1 MRSRPSFNTFRTY
14 NSRLLKSGFAF
25 QIDRFIDAFTAALYR
40 HAPMGFHFWKK
51 RMAALES
58 FPTQIN
64 IEVTSICNAKCV
76 MCPRHLIKRR
86 MEVMPME
93 LYKKIV
99 DDARDIGTK
108 QFVLTG
114 YGEIFTT
121 KRYKEFITYLSQQIP
136 DALIRVVTNGSL
148 VDEEAAQFL
157 IDSKIFRV
165 DISID
170 GITKETYETIRKNL
184 RFEQVLNN
192 TRRLIEI
199 KKQRKAEYP
208 KIRLNIVAQKENEH
222 ELREFAAM
230 WKDQADYIGEHFL
243 LSRLGMVDNGRSPG
257 EAYPCVLPWLE
268 VNVWS
273 NGDVVLCS
281 DDWDGMEVMGN
292 VKNQTILDI
301 WRGEKFRKYRELHQA
316 GRANEVRAC
325 SKCSSFRKGPMWFQ
339 SNRLPVSEE
348 ARLVKN

>member
-1 MRSRPSFNTFRTY
+1 MRSKPSFNTFRTY
-14 NSRLLKSGFAF
+14 NSRLIKSGIAF
-25 QIDRFIDAFTAALYR
+25 QIDQFIDTLTAALYR
-40 HAPMGFHFWKK
+40 HTPMGLYFWKK
-51 RMAALES
+51 RLSALES
-58 FPTQIN
+58 YPTQIN

-86 MEVMPME
+86 MEAMPMV
-93 LYKKIV
+93 LYKIIV
-99 DDARDIGTK
+99 DEARIIGTK

-114 YGEIFTT
+114 YGEIFTS
-121 KRYKEFITYLSQQIP
+121 KRYKEFITYLAQQIP

-148 VDEEAAQFL
+148 LDEEAAQFL

-170 GITKETYETIRKNL
+170 GTTKETYEAIRKNL

-192 TRRLIEI
+192 TRRFIEL

-222 ELREFAAM
+222 ELQQFAAM

-243 LSRLGMVDNGRSPG
+243 LSRLGMVDNGRSAG
-257 EAYPCVLPWLE
+257 ESYPCVLPWLE

-292 VKNQTILDI
+292 VKNQSILDI
-301 WRGEKFRKYRELHQA
+301 WRGEKFRRYRELHQS
-316 GRANEVRAC
+316 GKANQVGAC
-325 SKCSSFRKGPMWFQ
+325 SKCSSFRKGPSWFQ
-339 SNRLPVSEE
+339 SNRLVASQAPQLLEH
-348 ARLVKN
+348 